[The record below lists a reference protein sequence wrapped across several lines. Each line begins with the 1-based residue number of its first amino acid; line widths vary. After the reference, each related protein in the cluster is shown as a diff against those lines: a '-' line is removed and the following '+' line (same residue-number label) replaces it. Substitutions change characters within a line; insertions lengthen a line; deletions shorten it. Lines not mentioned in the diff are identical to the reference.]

1 MIERNPEVFRRFGE
15 NLPCPEV
22 VEVVELL
29 SEDEAVV
36 LGLDIDD
43 KAWGRNLSC
52 HQFQYRI
59 KKTCCL
65 D

>member
-1 MIERNPEVFRRFGE
+1 
-15 NLPCPEV
+15 
-22 VEVVELL
+22 L

-36 LGLDIDD
+36 LGLDVDG
-43 KAWGRNLSC
+43 KAWGRNRRC

>member
-1 MIERNPEVFRRFGE
+1 MIERYPEIYRRFGE

-36 LGLDIDD
+36 LGLDVDG
-43 KAWGRNLSC
+43 KAWSRNRRC
-52 HQFQYRI
+52 HQFQ
-59 KKTCCL
+59 
-65 D
+65 